1 MRLDTR
7 NVRVVLKVSKA
18 LGFGG
23 TSCPGLFRYIGRR
36 GCAEVALGSF
46 EPVPTI
52 TLQSVP

>member
-1 MRLDTR
+1 MRLDIR

-23 TSCPGLFRYIGRR
+23 TSCPGLFRYIRRR
-36 GCAEVALGSF
+36 GRAEFALGSF

-52 TLQSVP
+52 SLQSVP